1 MKKQINP
8 TIKAHLIRGA
18 FYLLL
23 LIAVCA
29 IPFALAQRSRL
40 LPSNLPAGPNLPR
53 IALRPQK
60 SAGVR
65 ATHVIPLLPPP
76 KAPQVVLYD
85 QYDNAGANATFSGTF
100 TDFTGFDAD
109 LADDFVVPGGQTWNV
124 ESIDA
129 DGVFFNGPGPAN
141 SFNVFIY
148 TNSGTLPGTQVYST
162 TNQPYVQNG
171 TTFTV
176 NLSPAAV
183 LSAGTYWIEIQANMT
198 FSVGGQWGWTD
209 RTVQSNSPAAWQNP
223 GGGFGVCTTWGARG
237 DTCGI
242 DPGVPDQ
249 VYRINGTIGGGTP
262 TPSPSATPTSTG
274 TPSSCS
280 WAAGPDQ
287 PQAATRSVGV
297 FFPANGKFY
306 VMGGRDVNNIEL
318 TNPFE
323 YDPSSNSWT
332 TKSATYPDA
341 NTNNMAYSVLT
352 DSGTPYIYCVG
363 GSNFAT

>member
-40 LPSNLPAGPNLPR
+40 LPSNLPGVPNLPR
-53 IALRPQK
+53 LSLVPQK
-60 SAGVR
+60 SSGVR
-65 ATHVIPLLPPP
+65 AAHIIPIPQPP

-85 QYDNAGANATFSGTF
+85 QYDNAGSNATFSGTF

-109 LADDFVVPGGQTWNV
+109 LADDFVVPSGQTWNV

-176 NLSPAAV
+176 TLSPAAV
-183 LSAGTYWIEIQANMT
+183 LSPGTYWIEIKSNMT
-198 FSVGGQWGWTD
+198 FSVGGQWGWTV
-209 RTVQSNSPAAWQNP
+209 RNVQYNMPAALKPPW
-223 GGGFGVCTTWGARG
+223 GDFDLCTDVRR
-237 DTCGI
+237 
-242 DPGVPDQ
+242 Q
-249 VYRINGTIGGGTP
+249 
-262 TPSPSATPTSTG
+262 
-274 TPSSCS
+274 
-280 WAAGPDQ
+280 AG
-287 PQAATRSVGV
+287 
-297 FFPANGKFY
+297 
-306 VMGGRDVNNIEL
+306 
-318 TNPFE
+318 
-323 YDPSSNSWT
+323 
-332 TKSATYPDA
+332 
-341 NTNNMAYSVLT
+341 
-352 DSGTPYIYCVG
+352 
-363 GSNFAT
+363 